1 MRETIQ
7 VKGIRAPAYTSG
19 VTKPVR
25 RIERIQ
31 RGTAEPP
38 SVALLRHILNPTVI
52 VATLLLTVIAYG
64 SPLSQHY
71 LALAALAFLISAQV
85 VSDPV
90 LDSSGNRGLSMLLTH
105 RIFTE
110 WLLVSAALLL
120 LAFALK
126 VTELFSRKVILTW
139 FAITPFVVVAA
150 QVGFRR
156 YAAFSAL
163 RGKILQS
170 HVIIGANEV
179 GARLA
184 RRLRAN
190 PHLGAFRGFFDDRHS
205 ERLPG
210 LPDEQL
216 LGGTADIANYVRLNS
231 VSSIYICLPM
241 RPDERVTRLLE
252 ELKDTTASVYFVPDL
267 YAFDTMQAQ
276 VCDLDGIP
284 LFAVRETPFSGMNGV
299 LKRGSDIVFA
309 TILLAMIWP
318 LLLALAIGVRMSSP
332 GPALFR
338 QRRYGLYGESIYV
351 YKFRTMRVCEDGK
364 VTQAQRNDPR
374 VTRFG
379 GLLRRTSLDE
389 LPQLFNVLAG
399 TMSLVGPRPHA
410 VSHNEEYRKVIAG
423 YMLRHKVRPGITGW
437 AQVNGF
443 RGETE
448 TVEKMQRRVE
458 YDLDYLRNWS
468 LRLDLTIMVRTAL
481 TVWRDRNAY

>member
-1 MRETIQ
+1 MRDSTD
-7 VKGIRAPAYTSG
+7 VKSVRAPAYTSG
-19 VTKPVR
+19 VAVPVR
-25 RIERIQ
+25 RIDRIQ

-38 SVALLRHILNPTVI
+38 SVTLLRHILNPTVI
-52 VATLLLTVIAYG
+52 VATLLLTVLVYG
-64 SPLSQHY
+64 APLSQPY

-90 LDSSGNRGLSMLLTH
+90 LDSSGTRGISMLLHH
-105 RIFTE
+105 RIFSE

-126 VTELFSRKVILTW
+126 VTELFSRRVILTW
-139 FAITPFVVVAA
+139 FALTPFVVVAA

-170 HVIIGANEV
+170 HVIVGANEV

-190 PHLGAFRGFFDDRHS
+190 PHLGSFRGFFDDRRG
-205 ERLPG
+205 ERLPE
-210 LPDEQL
+210 LPEEQL
-216 LGGTADIANYVRLNS
+216 LGGTADIANYVRWNS

-284 LFAVRETPFSGMNGV
+284 LFAVRETPFNGMNGV

-309 TILLAMIWP
+309 TILLLMIWP
-318 LLLALAIGVRMSSP
+318 VLLALAARRTAELAGPGAVPPAPLRALRRIDLRLQVPHHARMRGRP
-332 GPALFR
+332 HGHA
-338 QRRYGLYGESIYV
+338 G
-351 YKFRTMRVCEDGK
+351 T
-364 VTQAQRNDPR
+364 AQRPARDAR
-374 VTRFG
+374 SAASCDA
-379 GLLRRTSLDE
+379 LRSTSCRSCS
-389 LPQLFNVLAG
+389 
-399 TMSLVGPRPHA
+399 TC
-410 VSHNEEYRKVIAG
+410 
-423 YMLRHKVRPGITGW
+423 
-437 AQVNGF
+437 
-443 RGETE
+443 
-448 TVEKMQRRVE
+448 
-458 YDLDYLRNWS
+458 
-468 LRLDLTIMVRTAL
+468 
-481 TVWRDRNAY
+481 